1 MSSNRKDN
9 IVEHAAAILRM
20 FEIEP
25 RPLDRI
31 VDHYFKKRRE
41 LGSRLRRAI
50 ADAVFGV
57 ARWRRRID
65 GLLLGDGVKK
75 PGWRDRVQAFEEP
88 GERLADLPAKGFP
101 GGDAAYHSF
110 PDFLYGMMRE
120 QYGAEGA
127 AQLASALNREQRP
140 TLRINS
146 LRTDRD
152 DAMRRLEGAG
162 IECEETERSPY
173 GIRLSERIDLKTND
187 LFSEG
192 LIEIQD
198 EGSQLACLLASPE
211 RESTVLD
218 ACAGAGG
225 KGLMIAMLMGG
236 AGRVVAHDSDEKKL
250 RETGRRA
257 ARAGVKI
264 ETTSGDPSVSL
275 RDAFD
280 LVFVDAPCSGTGTL
294 RRCPDIR
301 WRIDEETIEGRAAE
315 QRKILRAYS
324 RCVRPGGRL
333 VYATCSILRQENERV
348 VEPLLSSGGFTR
360 LDARE
365 VLSASGVNCDGI
377 VSKEGF
383 LFTDPRAGEWD
394 GLFAAVMRRV

>member
-1 MSSNRKDN
+1 MD
-9 IVEHAAAILRM
+9 IVDHAASILRM

-25 RPLDRI
+25 RPLDRV
-31 VDHYFKKRRE
+31 VDHYFKKHRE

-57 ARWRRRID
+57 VRWQRRID
-65 GLLLGDGVKK
+65 ALLLGDGVKK
-75 PGWRDRVQAFEEP
+75 PGWRDRVQAFEER
-88 GERLADLPAKGFP
+88 GGRLDDLSAKGFP

-110 PDFLYGMMRE
+110 PDFLYGMMRD

-146 LRTDRD
+146 LRTERGN
-152 DAMRRLEGAG
+152 AMRRLEGAG
-162 IECEETERSPY
+162 IECEATERSPY
-173 GIRLSERIDLKTND
+173 GIRLSGRIDLKSND
-187 LFSEG
+187 LFAEG

-198 EGSQLACLLASPE
+198 EGSQLTCLLASPG
-211 RESTVLD
+211 RGSAVLD

-225 KGLMIAMLMGG
+225 KSLMLAMLMGG
-236 AGRVVAHDSDEKKL
+236 AGRIVAHDSDAKKL
-250 RETGRRA
+250 RETGLRS
-257 ARAGVKI
+257 ARAGVKNI
-264 ETTSGDPSVSL
+264 ETTPGEPSVSAKG
-275 RDAFD
+275 AFD

-301 WRIDEETIEGRAAE
+301 WRIDEEAIEGRAAE
-315 QRKILRAYS
+315 QREILGKYS
-324 RCVRPGGRL
+324 RFVRPGGRL
-333 VYATCSILRQENERV
+333 VYATCSILKEENESV
-348 VEPLLSSGGFTR
+348 VKSLLSRGEFTR

-365 VLSASGVNCDGI
+365 ILSASGVNCDGI
-377 VSKEGF
+377 ITKEGF

-394 GLFAAVMRRV
+394 GLFAAVMRRG

>member
-1 MSSNRKDN
+1 MSPNRKDN
-9 IVEHAAAILRM
+9 VVEHAASILRM

-31 VDHYFKKRRE
+31 VDHYFKKHRE

-75 PGWRDRVQAFEEP
+75 PGWRDRVLAFEEA
-88 GERLADLPAKGFP
+88 GDRIADVSPKKFP

-110 PDFLYGMMRE
+110 PDFLYGMIRE
-120 QYGAEGA
+120 QYGAEGV

-146 LRTDRD
+146 LKTERD
-152 DAMRRLEGAG
+152 DAMRRLESAG
-162 IECEETERSPY
+162 IECEMTERSPY
-173 GIRLSERIDLKTND
+173 GIRLSERIDLKSND
-187 LFSEG
+187 LFARG

-198 EGSQLACLLASPE
+198 EGSQLTCLLASPE
-211 RESTVLD
+211 RGRVVLD

-225 KGLMIAMLMGG
+225 KSLMIAMLMGG
-236 AGRVVAHDSDEKKL
+236 AGRIVAHDSDEKKL

-264 ETTSGDPSVSL
+264 ETTNEEPSVSA
-275 RDAFD
+275 RDSFD

-301 WRIDEETIEGRAAE
+301 WRIDEETIEGRVAE
-315 QRKILRAYS
+315 QKEILRKYS
-324 RCVRPGGRL
+324 RCVRQGGRL

-348 VEPLLSSGGFTR
+348 VESLLSNGGFTR

-365 VLSASGVNCDGI
+365 ILTASGVNCDGI
-377 VSKEGF
+377 ITKEGF

-394 GLFAAVMRRV
+394 GLFAAVMRRG